1 MKNLFLNLLILVSVS
16 IYSQDKVQQ
25 KTDKKGLPT
34 EIVESIEK
42 RIEEGITPS
51 IALAIIDSSGV
62 QYFNFGK
69 TAENGK
75 EVDENTIY
83 EIGSISK
90 VFTGILLAQQVLEG
104 DLKLEDEI
112 NSILPNDIKVP
123 VMGDTEIT
131 LGNLADHTSGLPGM
145 PDNFAPA
152 NPNNP
157 YADYTV
163 DQMYEF
169 ISSYQPSRTVGS
181 EYEYSNLAQGL
192 LGQILAMNKNTTY
205 EELMV
210 RVIANPLS
218 MNDTRIELTKS
229 MKERLALGH
238 SVGKVV
244 ENWDIPTLAGAGAIR
259 SSTSDMAKFISAN
272 IGYVNSPLMEKME
285 LSHQIRHDKAG
296 EMSVAMSWHIK
307 KGDNGDVIWHN
318 GGTGGYRTF
327 TGFVKETG
335 IGVVLLTNSSAGA
348 DDIGFYLL
356 DSGSE
361 LNMPK
366 KSVSNA
372 VLAVIED
379 KGIDA
384 GISYYN
390 SIKDSEAHSL
400 SEGEMNAYGY
410 QLMGSDK
417 VEEANR
423 VFQFIIEEFP
433 TSSNAYDSYGESL
446 MKLGKNDLAIKNY
459 RKSVALNPNNQNGI
473 VSLKKLGDDVSDLE
487 KEVKVSNAV
496 LDTYIGEYELQPGFT
511 LTVTREGNQLKAQA
525 TGQPVFDLFPKS
537 ETEFYLKVIDAQLV
551 FNKNDAG
558 EIDSATLL
566 QGGQEMLGKKIE

>member
-400 SEGEMNAYGY
+400 NEGEMNAYGY

-566 QGGQEMLGKKIE
+566 QGGQEMLGKKVE

>member
-285 LSHQIRHDKAG
+285 LTHQIRHDKAG

-400 SEGEMNAYGY
+400 NEGEMNAYGY

>member
-1 MKNLFLNLLILVSVS
+1 M
-16 IYSQDKVQQ
+16 
-25 KTDKKGLPT
+25 
-34 EIVESIEK
+34 
-42 RIEEGITPS
+42 
-51 IALAIIDSSGV
+51 
-62 QYFNFGK
+62 
-69 TAENGK
+69 
-75 EVDENTIY
+75 
-83 EIGSISK
+83 
-90 VFTGILLAQQVLEG
+90 
-104 DLKLEDEI
+104 
-112 NSILPNDIKVP
+112 
-123 VMGDTEIT
+123 
-131 LGNLADHTSGLPGM
+131 
-145 PDNFAPA
+145 
-152 NPNNP
+152 
-157 YADYTV
+157 
-163 DQMYEF
+163 
-169 ISSYQPSRTVGS
+169 
-181 EYEYSNLAQGL
+181 
-192 LGQILAMNKNTTY
+192 
-205 EELMV
+205 
-210 RVIANPLS
+210 
-218 MNDTRIELTKS
+218 
-229 MKERLALGH
+229 
-238 SVGKVV
+238 

-400 SEGEMNAYGY
+400 NEGEMNAYGY

-566 QGGQEMLGKKIE
+566 QGGQEMLGKKVE